1 MSTGFIWIAAILI
14 LGGVIA
20 TVGDRIGTK
29 VGKARLSLFKL
40 RPRKTATLVTILTGT
55 VISASSLGILL
66 AADNRL
72 RAGLFEIGRI
82 QEQLE
87 DKRKELTNTRKQL
100 DATNQ
105 QKIQV
110 EKELAKALSEQKAQ
124 QVEAQKQQAA
134 AQKRLAAI
142 NQSLRSVLINQIRT
156 QSQLNRT
163 RSQLSQV
170 SSQYQQAQAR
180 LNTVSQQ
187 AKKLR
192 QEIQQR
198 QSELQKLVTQR
209 NELQARITQ
218 RDREIVKL
226 DQEIQQRN
234 IALAERN
241 RIIAQRET
249 RLKALEK
256 QREYLKLEVQLLERD
271 LRVLRRGNFVIFRG
285 QVLSARVVRIVNPS
299 ATRQAV
305 DQLLREANRNTIE
318 LTQPGVSQVTER
330 VVKISEAQVE
340 KLIKQ
345 INDGRDYYVRIISAN
360 NYVVGEKTIQVL
372 TEVDLNQ
379 LVFKEGYVLAAITA
393 DPSTMTSEE
402 VNQRLELLLGASKFR
417 AQRAG
422 IIMPDTIEIANNRI
436 QTLIRFFEQLQRY
449 KQPVE
454 LQAIAAEDIYTAGPL
469 QVELVAVQ
477 DGKVIFGTN
486 IANEKLIVTPEPVVT
501 PTPQRLLPRK
511 PIPEIKKE
519 RNSNV
524 ESDDDLRF

>member
-1 MSTGFIWIAAILI
+1 MSTGFIWVAAILI

-134 AQKRLAAI
+134 AQKRLAAAI

-170 SSQYQQAQAR
+170 TSQFQQAQAR

-192 QEIQQR
+192 QEIQQS
-198 QSELQKLVTQR
+198 QSELQKLVAQR
-209 NELQARITQ
+209 NELKARITQ
-218 RDREIVKL
+218 RDREIVNL
-226 DQEIQQRN
+226 DEEIQQRGE
-234 IALAERN
+234 ARRHAARGGVAEDDEEG
-241 RIIAQRET
+241 QP
-249 RLKALEK
+249 RLLHHARGDHGARHLH
-256 QREYLKLEVQLLERD
+256 ERD
-271 LRVLRRGNFVIFRG
+271 RALLHPRAAGGGEHHQRAVLQHGQARGRHQRLAHARAHGTAEEGEFEGGAHGAVASDGAVRDHHRVLLAGARLRVLQPVGVAAP
-285 QVLSARVVRIVNPS
+285 VA
-299 ATRQAV
+299 
-305 DQLLREANRNTIE
+305 EA
-318 LTQPGVSQVTER
+318 ER
-330 VVKISEAQVE
+330 VGGEVDWNLEISHVS
-340 KLIKQ
+340 K
-345 INDGRDYYVRIISAN
+345 
-360 NYVVGEKTIQVL
+360 L
-372 TEVDLNQ
+372 TEEKKGPALLFENIKDYKNTRSTKLFTASLSTYSRLALMLDCAKNTHPRDL
-379 LVFKEGYVLAAITA
+379 ITRYIERTA
-393 DPSTMTSEE
+393 QQMPPMPVTFRFLKPVSVRFWLRYSA
-402 VNQRLELLLGASKFR
+402 LE
-417 AQRAG
+417 
-422 IIMPDTIEIANNRI
+422 
-436 QTLIRFFEQLQRY
+436 
-449 KQPVE
+449 
-454 LQAIAAEDIYTAGPL
+454 
-469 QVELVAVQ
+469 
-477 DGKVIFGTN
+477 
-486 IANEKLIVTPEPVVT
+486 
-501 PTPQRLLPRK
+501 
-511 PIPEIKKE
+511 
-519 RNSNV
+519 
-524 ESDDDLRF
+524 